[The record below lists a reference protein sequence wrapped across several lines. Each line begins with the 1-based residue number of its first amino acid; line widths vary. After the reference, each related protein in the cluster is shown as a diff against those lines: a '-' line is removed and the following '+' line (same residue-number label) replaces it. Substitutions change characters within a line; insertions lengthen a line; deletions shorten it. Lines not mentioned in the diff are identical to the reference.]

1 MNILKKYWKLILT
14 IYLCLIA
21 AALFR
26 ETFGEGFFSSIFNS
40 IALALLVWKIQRPI
54 FFWMIDQLAQF
65 HLKHNKEN
73 IDKFPVK
80 IVIQH
85 KATLKLYIS
94 RFLCLALI
102 ITISALMW
110 NECLSHYF

>member
-1 MNILKKYWKLILT
+1 MNILKKYWKLILF
-14 IYLCLIA
+14 IYLCLIVA
-21 AALFR
+21 AIIR
-26 ETFGEGFFSSIFNS
+26 ENWGEGFFNSIFNS
-40 IALALLVWKIQRPI
+40 IAFALMVWKIQRPI
-54 FFWMIDQLAQF
+54 FFWMIDQVAQF

-73 IDKFPVK
+73 INKFPVK
-80 IVIQH
+80 LVIEH

-110 NECLSHYF
+110 NEWLSHYF